1 MSKNRLRRRVS
12 PPQLRP
18 NVGSCICAA
27 RRNLTDRR
35 AGRAGP
41 SASAAPDC
49 WAQALHP
56 RPRRAPP
63 PIKEDQIRTMSIGNH
78 AFVALSS
85 ALMTAQFLTATQA
98 RGWVVRLMDREP
110 IVFFSCLLGTVGCGM
125 CVVVPPVRK
134 ALGMSTSQMDGAP
147 DAKGH

>member
-1 MSKNRLRRRVS
+1 
-12 PPQLRP
+12 
-18 NVGSCICAA
+18 
-27 RRNLTDRR
+27 
-35 AGRAGP
+35 
-41 SASAAPDC
+41 
-49 WAQALHP
+49 
-56 RPRRAPP
+56 
-63 PIKEDQIRTMSIGNH
+63 MSIGNH

-98 RGWVVRLMDREP
+98 RGWVVRRMDREP

>member
-1 MSKNRLRRRVS
+1 
-12 PPQLRP
+12 
-18 NVGSCICAA
+18 
-27 RRNLTDRR
+27 
-35 AGRAGP
+35 
-41 SASAAPDC
+41 
-49 WAQALHP
+49 
-56 RPRRAPP
+56 
-63 PIKEDQIRTMSIGNH
+63 MSIGNH

-147 DAKGH
+147 DAKGHWRLCGDNRRVGLEEDGRGWRTPRSLSPR

>member
-1 MSKNRLRRRVS
+1 
-12 PPQLRP
+12 
-18 NVGSCICAA
+18 
-27 RRNLTDRR
+27 
-35 AGRAGP
+35 
-41 SASAAPDC
+41 
-49 WAQALHP
+49 
-56 RPRRAPP
+56 
-63 PIKEDQIRTMSIGNH
+63 MSIGNH

-134 ALGMSTSQMDGAP
+134 MLGMSTSQMDGAP
-147 DAKGH
+147 DAPCH

>member
-1 MSKNRLRRRVS
+1 
-12 PPQLRP
+12 
-18 NVGSCICAA
+18 
-27 RRNLTDRR
+27 
-35 AGRAGP
+35 
-41 SASAAPDC
+41 
-49 WAQALHP
+49 
-56 RPRRAPP
+56 
-63 PIKEDQIRTMSIGNH
+63 MSIGNH

-147 DAKGH
+147 DAKGHWAPCCGDGRDPKRVAKDGRGWRTPRSLSPR